1 MIVIIDLNLP
11 SKMRHLYLLLPLIF
25 LAPIHLNAGVA
36 EDQKR
41 FYDILIITNPIQN
54 SEYRE
59 ELFTSNID
67 GLKPFQFF
75 ARCTFTEINH
85 KLIV

>member
-1 MIVIIDLNLP
+1 MIIDLNLP

-67 GLKPFQFF
+67 GELI
-75 ARCTFTEINH
+75 INPN
-85 KLIV
+85 KISDKKISLRIQN